1 MQNEEKITKFSAKMI
16 LPIFFIVKHGNSRRS
31 LVQMKADSFFFSS
44 AKRSPGN
51 INWIS
56 KSSCIRTPDWSFPRK
71 SDESSVLLLRS
82 YEESHGAQ
90 EQNSVTP
97 HFSHRLDMNERLFP
111 YVYIDR
117 LQGDGRPCSVG
128 HLFST
133 LPKSVFS
140 QFTLMDDWMPGKRS
154 SSTRMQPLN
163 SNQIQTEDENWTA
176 NDLVVNNVSMI
187 SMK

>member
-1 MQNEEKITKFSAKMI
+1 M
-16 LPIFFIVKHGNSRRS
+16 
-31 LVQMKADSFFFSS
+31 QMKADSFFFSS

-90 EQNSVTP
+90 EQNSATP

-117 LQGDGRPCSVG
+117 LQGDGRPCSTRILVRILL
-128 HLFST
+128 HNL
-133 LPKSVFS
+133 LLVM
-140 QFTLMDDWMPGKRS
+140 LLLWIS
-154 SSTRMQPLN
+154 SYYSKL
-163 SNQIQTEDENWTA
+163 
-176 NDLVVNNVSMI
+176 
-187 SMK
+187 